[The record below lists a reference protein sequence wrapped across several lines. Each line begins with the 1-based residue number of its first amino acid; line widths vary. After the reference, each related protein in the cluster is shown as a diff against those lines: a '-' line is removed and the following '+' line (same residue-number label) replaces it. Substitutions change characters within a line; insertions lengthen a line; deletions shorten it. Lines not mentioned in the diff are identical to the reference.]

1 MIRLLLITLLLP
13 LYSMAQSVD
22 VNNIDSGQDTTTIEI
37 RKGKKEDLK
46 TAGWEV
52 TDGES
57 DIEGES
63 SATGRDA
70 DKAWKKACEDWKKE
84 FRADNKDNKILNL
97 NCGTKTCSGDAGSK
111 VCVSKATYKIK
122 TRVD

>member
-1 MIRLLLITLLLP
+1 MIRLLVIALLLP
-13 LYSMAQSVD
+13 MYSVAQSVD
-22 VNNIDSGQDTTTIEI
+22 VKDIDSGQDTTTIEI

-63 SATGRDA
+63 SATKSDA
-70 DKAWKKACEDWKKE
+70 DKSWKKACEDWKKE

-111 VCVSKATYKIK
+111 VCTSKATYKIK